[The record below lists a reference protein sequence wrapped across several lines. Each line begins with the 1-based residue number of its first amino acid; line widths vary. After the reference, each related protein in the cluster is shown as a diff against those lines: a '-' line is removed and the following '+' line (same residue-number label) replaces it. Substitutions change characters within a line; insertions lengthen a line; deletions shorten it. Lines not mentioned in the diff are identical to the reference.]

1 MTSTA
6 PEYPAN
12 LKRPASSV
20 RFFFAAHAVLLLAV
34 AGGFS
39 RTFYLRPLFSTRPL
53 PPVLYLHGAVLTAW
67 FLLTVMQGWLIQTRR
82 VQLHRRTGYFLAAYA
97 AVVVVMGVIAD
108 LRMGS
113 EITAPRDPE
122 GIVFWGNLF
131 SLVLF
136 ATFLSLAIVFR
147 KRPETHK
154 RLTLVA
160 SISIVG
166 PAVARFA
173 DLSPSG
179 AAARPFYGGGG
190 LLALFGALILYDLIV
205 RRRPHPVSIV
215 GLLSTLVAGVLA
227 AYLALSGSGFVLMRG
242 A

>member
-1 MTSTA
+1 MSSAA

-12 LKRPASSV
+12 LERPVSSV
-20 RFFFAAHAVLLLAV
+20 RFFFAAHVVLLLALV
-34 AGGFS
+34 GGFS
-39 RTFYLRPLFSTRPL
+39 RSFYLRPLFSTHPL

-67 FLLTVMQGWLIQTRR
+67 FLVAVMQGWLIQTRR
-82 VQLHRRTGYFLAAYA
+82 VRLHRRTGYFAAAY
-97 AVVVVMGVIAD
+97 AVVVVLMGVIAD
-108 LRMGS
+108 LRMGA

-131 SLVLF
+131 SLALF
-136 ATFLSLAIVFR
+136 ATFVSLAVVFR

-173 DLSPSG
+173 DWSFGGP
-179 AAARPFYGGGG
+179 AARPFYGGGG
-190 LLALFGALILYDLIV
+190 LLALFGVLIVFDLIV
-205 RRRPHPVSIV
+205 RRRPHTVSV
-215 GLLSTLVAGVLA
+215 LGLLSTLAAGTLA
-227 AYLALSGSGFVLMRG
+227 AYLAFSGRGFALLHGV
-242 A
+242 